1 MNWGAVMIC
10 WQANSN
16 LKSSLYTK
24 APSYNTRNDCICHH
38 IFAPLSVPFYPTK
51 TIVHCL
57 KWQFSLFFHLSI
69 MVGKQK
75 ILDLEGLWIYI
86 FRFQIKRKQQK
97 LAGFRA
103 RSVVGSE
110 YSEYKNNCWCA
121 TGSKLV
127 QFAGNHSQ
135 HGQRSWVSDEIK
147 TSTEKSFLPDEFLT
161 SPWIVK
167 WAPPL
172 LTLSGLIIPLRKK
185 FLREKAKVCTLW
197 DLCSRRWSLNLKTIT
212 AKLWQIWFV
221 RSKSWFAEKFVITVS
236 Q

>member
-24 APSYNTRNDCICHH
+24 APSYNTRNDCICHQ

-147 TSTEKSFLPDEFLT
+147 TSVVKSFLPDEFLT

-167 WAPPL
+167 WMPSSLCFRWGKVFAGKSQSL
-172 LTLSGLIIPLRKK
+172 YFMRFMQQTMVLEFKNNHGKTLANLI
-185 FLREKAKVCTLW
+185 CT
-197 DLCSRRWSLNLKTIT
+197 K
-212 AKLWQIWFV
+212 
-221 RSKSWFAEKFVITVS
+221 
-236 Q
+236 